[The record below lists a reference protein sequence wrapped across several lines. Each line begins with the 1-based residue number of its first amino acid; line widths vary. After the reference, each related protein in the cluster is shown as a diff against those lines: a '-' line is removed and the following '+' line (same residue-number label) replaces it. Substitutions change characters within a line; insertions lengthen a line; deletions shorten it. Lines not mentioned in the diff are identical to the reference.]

1 MQVTIV
7 EDDPIIARAI
17 STAVREAGH
26 ECTWLTDGAAA
37 IRDDAFLASDLVVL
51 DLMLPKVGG
60 LEVLRLARSHGVRT
74 PVIVLT
80 ARGTVPDK
88 LKGFEAGADDYLVK
102 PFAMDELLARID
114 AVHRRTSDKPAM
126 QLEVGNLSLNLANQ
140 RLTLEGNAVNLTPTE
155 FSIVE
160 LLMRFH
166 GQVVTRKMLCE
177 HAWGFDWDGP
187 TNVLE
192 VHMNRLRGKIDQGRR
207 TSLIR
212 TFRGRGYALGA
223 DE

>member
-7 EDDPIIARAI
+7 EDDPIIGRAV

-37 IRDDAFLASDLVVL
+37 IHNDAFLSSDLVVL

-60 LEVLRLARSHGVRT
+60 LEVLRMARSHGVRT

-80 ARGTVPDK
+80 ARGSMPDK
-88 LKGFEAGADDYLVK
+88 LEGFEAGADDYLVK
-102 PFAMDELLARID
+102 PFAMDELMARID

-126 QLEVGNLSLNLANQ
+126 HLEVGDLVLNLANQ
-140 RLTLEGNAVNLTPTE
+140 RLMLAGHPIDLTPTE
-155 FSIVE
+155 FSILE

-166 GQVVTRKMLCE
+166 GHVVTRKMLCE
-177 HAWGFDWDGP
+177 HVWAFNWDGP

-192 VHMNRLRGKIDQGRR
+192 VHINRLRGKLDKNRDS
-207 TSLIR
+207 SLIR
-212 TFRGRGYALGA
+212 TFRGRGYALGG
-223 DE
+223 D

>member
-7 EDDPIIARAI
+7 EDDPVIARAV

-26 ECTWLTDGAAA
+26 DCTWLADGAAA
-37 IRDDAFLASDLVVL
+37 IRDEAFLSSDLVVL

-60 LEVLRLARSHGVRT
+60 LDVLRAARNHGVRT

-88 LKGFEAGADDYLVK
+88 LEGFEAGADDYLVK
-102 PFAMDELLARID
+102 PFAMDELLARIE
-114 AVHRRTSDKPAM
+114 AVHRRTADKPAM
-126 QLEVGNLSLNLANQ
+126 QLEVGDLQLNLANQ
-140 RLTLEGNAVNLTPTE
+140 RLALAGRSVDLTPTE
-155 FSIVE
+155 FSILE

-177 HAWGFDWDGP
+177 HVWGFDWDGP
-187 TNVLE
+187 TNVIE
-192 VHMNRLRGKIDQGRR
+192 VHINRLRGKIDKGRKA
-207 TSLIR
+207 SFIR
-212 TFRGRGYALGA
+212 TVRGRGYALA
-223 DE
+223 SD